1 MKDPLTADEVRHLEH
16 RCAVLASFIDVL
28 GDPTF
33 SSASGLTKEGRI
45 FRGCMDGAIAT
56 CRALCERFGLTMNSS
71 SWRAALKPCPTS
83 FKKRAK
89 WILPN
94 AADSSCEALW
104 DVLTAANRCVCHLEN
119 KLLDHNVRPQILR
132 VAVDL
137 VEDIIHAKL
146 TEAHLSNHSLWP
158 AASSAAW
165 LILFSS
171 DANLLLRFAQ
181 SL

>member
-1 MKDPLTADEVRHLEH
+1 MCGAGLFY
-16 RCAVLASFIDVL
+16 RCAWRPDVFFRVRPHQRRENL
-28 GDPTF
+28 PRMHGRSDCDLP
-33 SSASGLTKEGRI
+33 SSVS
-45 FRGCMDGAIAT
+45 AI
-56 CRALCERFGLTMNSS
+56 CVSPTMNSS

-89 WILPN
+89 CILPN

-171 DANLLLRFAQ
+171 DANLLRGLPNRCDRR
-181 SL
+181 S